1 MGKANMALKE
11 AETPNQKKPLKVK
24 SVVKK
29 DKLKTSSVK
38 KSQKPQKPLIAN
50 RPMAGERMPL
60 VLIDNHQETNE
71 NKAAYYAFKMA
82 KKDKSR
88 VAFLYV
94 REMADMQ
101 LFGLSDVIRE
111 ENKIESNAQ
120 IKQLEEDIADWGG
133 KKNDFINYVREG
145 EISEAMFEFINK
157 NRFVSGLVLTD
168 WQLTNSASGIYNYI
182 ANNKK
187 DIRRVP
193 VTIIPSDINF
203 KQIDEMI

>member
-1 MGKANMALKE
+1 MGKANTALKE
-11 AETPNQKKPLKVK
+11 TETPNQEKSLKAK
-24 SVVKK
+24 RVVKK

-38 KSQKPQKPLIAN
+38 KSQKPQKPLVAS
-50 RPMAGERMPL
+50 RPMAGERMLL
-60 VLIDNHQETNE
+60 VLIDNHQETTE

-120 IKQLEEDIADWGG
+120 IKQLEEDISSWGG
-133 KKNDFINYVREG
+133 KK
-145 EISEAMFEFINK
+145 K
-157 NRFVSGLVLTD
+157 
-168 WQLTNSASGIYNYI
+168 
-182 ANNKK
+182 
-187 DIRRVP
+187 
-193 VTIIPSDINF
+193 
-203 KQIDEMI
+203 

>member
-1 MGKANMALKE
+1 MGKANTALKE
-11 AETPNQKKPLKVK
+11 TETPNQKKLLKAK
-24 SVVKK
+24 RVVKK

-38 KSQKPQKPLIAN
+38 KSQKASNGN
-50 RPMAGERMPL
+50 RPAAGERMLL
-60 VLIDNHQETNE
+60 VFIDNHQDTAE
-71 NKAAYYAFKMA
+71 NKAAYYALKMA

-120 IKQLEEDIADWGG
+120 IKQLEENISSWGG
-133 KKNDFINYVREG
+133 KKDDFMNYVREG
-145 EISEAMFEFINK
+145 EISEAILEFINK
-157 NRFVSGLVLTD
+157 NRFISGLALTD